1 MRLPMMPPSAAPIT
15 APATRFPVP
24 PPATAAPSTA
34 PVPAPSSVPVPS
46 FGPRPDSGSPAQAAS
61 DRPTTAIATNLD
73 ADISTPGNRRVE
85 NRTQHGRRSD
95 KSIETG
101 GFRQKS
107 GGRRDGKI
115 TQRGSCLLYTSP
127 SPRDG

>member
-1 MRLPMMPPSAAPIT
+1 MRLPIRPPSKPPTAAP
-15 APATRFPVP
+15 ANRLPVP
-24 PPATAAPSTA
+24 PPATAAPSSA

-73 ADISTPGNRRVE
+73 ADISTHGNRRIE
-85 NRTQHGRRSD
+85 NRTQHGRRSE

-107 GGRRDGKI
+107 GGRRDGII
-115 TQRGSCLLYTSP
+115 TQRGSGLNES
-127 SPRDG
+127 